1 MRYMLTVL
9 LTGLLTTMA
18 LIVAIGPQSAFL
30 LRQGLRRDR
39 VVLAASCCLIGDIV
53 LIAAGVAGVGAILD
67 YAPWLLDV
75 IRWLGVAYLTW
86 FAVKSFR
93 SAARPQNTAVLSGAK
108 DHEAAGPH
116 FPGGGGEVLPERR
129 TEETVHVAMT
139 SQLPVVDPQEQTA
152 VVKTKQQVK
161 VTNVSKISTVAGTG
175 LMLSVLNPHAWV
187 DSLVVLGTMAN
198 AFGPEKWWFAL
209 GAVLASVIWLLALAG
224 GSAVLAKVLNK
235 PRTWQI
241 IDIVVGVT
249 MLIVAGVLAFSGF

>member
-1 MRYMLTVL
+1 MFSVL

-39 VVLAASCCLIGDIV
+39 VAVAAFCCLIGDIV
-53 LIAAGVAGVGAILD
+53 LITAGVAGVGAILD

-75 IRWLGVAYLTW
+75 IRWLGVVYLTW

-93 SAARPQNTAVLSGAK
+93 SALRPQNTAVLADG
-108 DHEAAGPH
+108 DNDDVAGPH
-116 FPGGGGEVLPERR
+116 FPGGGGEVLPESK
-129 TEETVHVAMT
+129 TSETLHVAMT
-139 SQLPVVDPQEQTA
+139 SELPVVTAEQETA
-152 VVKTKQQVK
+152 AVKTRQQVK

-175 LMLSVLNPHAWV
+175 LMLSILNPHAWV

-198 AFGPEKWWFAL
+198 AFGSEKWWFAA
-209 GAVLASVIWLLALAG
+209 GAILASAIWLNALAG
-224 GSAVLAKVLNK
+224 GSAILAKVLNK

-241 IDIVVGVT
+241 IDATVGVT
-249 MLIVAGVLAFSGF
+249 MLVVAGLLAFTGF